1 MASLK
6 GLLRVLRAS
15 DSTSENTRET
25 LLWLY
30 RVAGKKRHYVVFIT
44 LIQALTSSVGV
55 WYALLMR
62 DIVDSAVAKNAVA
75 FRRYVIMILCL
86 VIAQIALSAVI
97 RWLNE
102 LARSDLENALKQR
115 IVDGILRKDYASV
128 SSLHSAD
135 WLNRITGDTSAVANG
150 CIGIIPS
157 MVATVVRLV
166 SALVMIVMLDWWFA
180 VILVPGGLLLAVL
193 TFMFRKVLKELYK
206 NIRESDGRL
215 RVYLQEHIGNLM
227 MIKSFAAEDATSR
240 GAAEK
245 MADHKAARM
254 RRNAFSNFCSVGYS
268 FAMQGMYFAGVIYC
282 AYGIMNGRVTYGTL
296 TAVMQLIGQVQ
307 GPLSGISS
315 FVPWYYSVIASAER
329 LMVVEG
335 YADDGEVA
343 PASEVRALYDG
354 SLHCL
359 GLRDASFSYQPIGE
373 EEMPVVLSNLSLQ
386 IRKGEYVA
394 FTGHS
399 GCGKSTVLKLL
410 MCLYPLDGGERFVDD
425 APLTAYHRRLFA
437 YVPQGNA
444 LVSGSIREV
453 VSFADPEAAH
463 DDERIREALAIACA
477 DEFVDDIDTVLGE
490 RGSGLSEGQM
500 QRIAIARAI
509 FSDAPILLL
518 DESTSAL
525 DELTERHLLENL
537 RSLTDRTVVIV
548 THRSAALTVCDR
560 VLRFAADGV
569 EEVGSDTP
577 V

>member
-1 MASLK
+1 M
-6 GLLRVLRAS
+6 LRVLRGGTHA
-15 DSTSENTRET
+15 SENTRET

-30 RVAGKKRHYVVFIT
+30 RVAGKKRHYVVLIT
-44 LIQALTSSVGV
+44 LIQALTSTVGV

-75 FRRYVIMILCL
+75 FRHYVIMILCL
-86 VIAQIALSAVI
+86 VVVQIALSAVI

-102 LARSDLENALKQR
+102 LAKSDLENVLKQR
-115 IVDGILRKDYASV
+115 VVDGILHKDYASV
-128 SSLHSAD
+128 SALHSAD
-135 WLNRITGDTSAVANG
+135 WLNRITDDTSAVANG

-227 MIKSFAAEDATSR
+227 MIKSFAAEEATSR

-254 RRNAFSNFCSVGYS
+254 RRNAFSNFCGVGYG

-282 AYGIMNGRVTYGTL
+282 AYGIMSGRVTYGTL

-329 LMVVEG
+329 LMMVES

-343 PASEVRALYDG
+343 PANEVRALYDE

-410 MCLYPLDGGERFVDD
+410 MCLYPLDGGERYVNDE
-425 APLTAYHRRLFA
+425 PLTAYHRRLFA

-453 VSFADPEAAH
+453 VSFAEPEAAH

-477 DEFVDDIDTVLGE
+477 DEFVDDIDVVLGE

-525 DELTERHLLENL
+525 DELTERRLLENL

-548 THRSAALTVCDR
+548 THRTAALSVCDR

-569 EEVGSDTP
+569 EEVDRSTS